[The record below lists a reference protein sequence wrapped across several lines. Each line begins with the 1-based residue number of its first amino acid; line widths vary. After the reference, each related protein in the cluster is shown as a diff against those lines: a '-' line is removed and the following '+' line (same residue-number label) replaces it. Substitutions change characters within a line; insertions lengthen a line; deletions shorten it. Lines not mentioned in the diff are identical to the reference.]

1 MADTIRGM
9 SSIEGMKQLH
19 YLNNKMKNMTAEQ
32 KSEIVNRLSMSKLE
46 DMRLVGQLC
55 DYESIKTIENGEEN

>member
-1 MADTIRGM
+1 
-9 SSIEGMKQLH
+9 
-19 YLNNKMKNMTAEQ
+19 MTAEQ